1 MGKILYLLRLNKSF
15 QKFNGVIEKSKF
27 INLYNTFTLIR
38 LFINISLF
46 ILISILE
53 LKFSIISSRYMYL
66 FQTVILIC
74 MFYIAHNSAYQL
86 IKDEQYIKIKKF
98 LYTGPIIYEQKN
110 GIFNTI
116 ISYYSRVILYY
127 EFGIGTI
134 GIVYAYKN
142 NFWDIVFADLFVM
155 VVSYAIIPLNI
166 QNKLFEVKKGKSY
179 LSTLL
184 VFLFT
189 CSMPKIDFRNLK
201 SILYAI
207 DYKFL
212 YYLVFILL
220 SGFAIKNIFLKRN
233 VRSKKFM
240 YLNQRINVNVIIQKK
255 FSGIIRDFILKEI
268 TPKLSMM
275 FIIPVLFYKIY
286 MPKTTKL
293 LFLSV
298 IFTFLFSQFNQRYL
312 LNKTFI
318 EYSRSFSKAKL
329 FNYIFK
335 KLIIIELL
343 IMLIIG
349 TISFA
354 FDIRLIAIFIV
365 VSSILL
371 LVNNIIYISL
381 SSLKE
386 VDESKISQIEIFS
399 GMTSALVMIGG
410 LLWIVH

>member
-15 QKFNGVIEKSKF
+15 QKFNGVFEKKKF
-27 INLYNTFTLIR
+27 INLYNTFMFIR
-38 LFINISLF
+38 LFINISVF
-46 ILISILE
+46 VLISILE
-53 LKFSIISSRYMYL
+53 LRFSIINSRYMYL

-110 GIFNTI
+110 RIFNNI

-127 EFGIGTI
+127 ELGIGI
-134 GIVYAYKN
+134 VGIVYAYKN
-142 NFWDIVFADLFVM
+142 NFWDIVFANLLVM
-155 VVSYAIIPLNI
+155 IVSYLIIPLNI
-166 QNKLFEVKKGKSY
+166 QNKLFEVKKRKSY

-184 VFLFT
+184 VFLFI
-189 CSMPKIDFRNLK
+189 CIMPRIDFRDLK
-201 SILYAI
+201 SMLYAI
-207 DYKFL
+207 DYKYL
-212 YYLVFILL
+212 YYLVLILL
-220 SGFAIKNIFLKRN
+220 SGFAIKNIFSKRKFL
-233 VRSKKFM
+233 SKKVM
-240 YLNQRINVNVIIQKK
+240 YLNQLININVIIQKK
-255 FSGIIRDFILKEI
+255 FSGITRDFILKEI

-275 FIIPVLFYKIY
+275 FIISILFYKIY
-286 MPKTTKL
+286 MPKTTKI
-293 LFLSV
+293 LFLSI

-329 FNYIFK
+329 FNYILR

-343 IMLIIG
+343 IMLIMGI
-349 TISFA
+349 ISFS
-354 FDIRLIAIFIV
+354 FDIKLVTIFIV
-365 VSSILL
+365 VSLMLL
-371 LVNNIIYISL
+371 FINNIIYISL

-399 GMTSALVMIGG
+399 GMTSALFMIGG
-410 LLWIVH
+410 LLWILN